1 VRSRERA
8 ELALM
13 LAPYGVGLGALVFLP
28 AGVSVWLAFHE
39 YDLLTPARW
48 VGLGNFRE
56 LWGDDVFW
64 TAARNSLTFV
74 AAAVPLRLA
83 GALALGLLLS
93 RPFRGAGAARTA
105 VYLPTAVP
113 DVAYALL
120 WLWILNPLYGP
131 LNLALGAV
139 GAPTPAW
146 LTDPTSAR
154 WAVILMT
161 VFTLGEGFVVVLAVR
176 AGLPRELY
184 ELAAVE
190 GAGPL
195 RVLTGITLPLLA
207 PALALLLLRDTI
219 FSFQLNFVPALIL
232 TDGGPPPYATTYL
245 PLFVYRNGFEYLRY
259 GYAAAA
265 ALSLFALTLV
275 VVWAQWR
282 LLRRWR
288 VAAAV

>member
-1 VRSRERA
+1 
-8 ELALM
+8 M
-13 LAPYGVGLGALVFLP
+13 LGPYLVGLGALVLVP
-28 AGVSVWLAFHE
+28 AGVSFWLAFHE

-56 LWGDDVFW
+56 LWEDDVFW
-64 TAARNSLTFV
+64 ISLENSLWFV
-74 AAAVPLRLA
+74 AAAVPIRLL
-83 GALALGLLLS
+83 GACALGLLLAH
-93 RPFRGAGAARTA
+93 RFRGVAAARTA

-120 WLWILNPLYGP
+120 WLWLLNPLYGP
-131 LNLALGAV
+131 LNLTLGWLD
-139 GAPTPAW
+139 APTPAW

-184 ELAAVE
+184 DLAAVE
-190 GAGPL
+190 GARTW
-195 RVLTGITLPLLA
+195 RVFTGITLPLLA
-207 PALALLLLRDTI
+207 PALILLLLRDTI

-259 GYAAAA
+259 GYASAA
-265 ALSLFALTLV
+265 ALLLFALTLAV
-275 VVWAQWR
+275 VLAQWR

-288 VAAAV
+288 TAAAV

>member
-1 VRSRERA
+1 
-8 ELALM
+8 M
-13 LAPYGVGLGALVFLP
+13 LGPYLVGLGALVLVP
-28 AGVSVWLAFHE
+28 AAASFWLAFHE

-56 LWGDDVFW
+56 LWEDDVFR
-64 TAARNSLTFV
+64 TSIRNSLTFV
-74 AAAVPLRLA
+74 AAAVPIRLVA
-83 GALALGLLLS
+83 ALALGLLLA
-93 RPFRGAGAARTA
+93 RGFRGAAAARTA

-113 DVAYALL
+113 DVAFALI

-131 LNLALGAV
+131 LNLTLGAL

-146 LTDPTSAR
+146 LTDPSSAR
-154 WAVILMT
+154 WAVVLMT
-161 VFTLGEGFVVVLAVR
+161 AFTLGEGFVLVLAVR
-176 AGLPRELY
+176 AALPRELF

-190 GAGPL
+190 GAGPF
-195 RVLTGITLPLLA
+195 RTLTGITLPLLA
-207 PALALLLLRDTI
+207 PALVLLLLRDTI
-219 FSFQLNFVPALIL
+219 LSFQLNFVPALVL

-265 ALSLFALTLV
+265 TLVLFALTLV

>member
-1 VRSRERA
+1 
-8 ELALM
+8 M
-13 LAPYGVGLGALVFLP
+13 LGPYLVGLGALVLVP
-28 AGVSVWLAFHE
+28 AAASFWLAFHE

-56 LWGDDVFW
+56 LWDDDVFR
-64 TAARNSLTFV
+64 TSLRNSLTFV
-74 AAAVPLRLA
+74 AAAVPIRLVA
-83 GALALGLLLS
+83 ALALGLLLA
-93 RPFRGAGAARTA
+93 RGFRGAAGARTA

-113 DVAYALL
+113 DVAYALI

-131 LNLALGAV
+131 LNLTLGAL

-146 LTDPTSAR
+146 LTDPSSAR

-161 VFTLGEGFVVVLAVR
+161 AFTLGEGFVLVLAVR
-176 AGLPRELY
+176 AALPRELF

-190 GAGPL
+190 GAGPF
-195 RVLTGITLPLLA
+195 RTLTGITLPLLA
-207 PALALLLLRDTI
+207 PALVLLLLRDTI
-219 FSFQLNFVPALIL
+219 LSFQLNFVPALVL

-265 ALSLFALTLV
+265 TLVLFALTV
-275 VVWAQWR
+275 AVVWAQWR

-288 VAAAV
+288 LAAAV